1 MDNRL
6 LHYAETM
13 KKYRKIRNMSQE
25 DLSASSGI
33 NVSTIKKY
41 ETGYRN
47 PKYEQLKKI
56 SDALGININC
66 FYDNSINTVGELIS
80 IIASIADHSDMII
93 SGDKDSEGNYIE
105 ESIKISFNNPEIN
118 KALSKYMT
126 YKSYIDK
133 EECDKNIAELFAD
146 TAPLQ

>member
-1 MDNRL
+1 MNNRL

-56 SDALGININC
+56 SEALGININC

-80 IIASIADHSDMII
+80 MIASMDKQSDMII
-93 SGDKDSEGNYIE
+93 SADKDSEGNYIE
-105 ESIKISFNNPEIN
+105 ESIKISFKNPEVN

-126 YKSYIDK
+126 YKSYTDK

>member
-1 MDNRL
+1 MNNRL

-80 IIASIADHSDMII
+80 MIASMDKQSDMII
-93 SGDKDSEGNYIE
+93 SADKDSEGNYIE
-105 ESIKISFNNPEIN
+105 ESIKISFKNPEVN

-126 YKSYIDK
+126 YKSYTDK

>member
-1 MDNRL
+1 MNNRL

-56 SDALGININC
+56 SEALGININC
-66 FYDNSINTVGELIS
+66 FYNNSINTVGELIS
-80 IIASIADHSDMII
+80 MIASMDEQSDMII
-93 SGDKDSEGNYIE
+93 SADKDSEGNYIE
-105 ESIKISFNNPEIN
+105 ESIKISFKNPEVN

-126 YKSYIDK
+126 YKSYTDK

-146 TAPLQ
+146 TTPLQ

>member
-25 DLSASSGI
+25 ELSASSGI

-126 YKSYIDK
+126 YKSYTDK
-133 EECDKNIAELFAD
+133 EESDNGITELFAD
-146 TAPLQ
+146 TTPIQ